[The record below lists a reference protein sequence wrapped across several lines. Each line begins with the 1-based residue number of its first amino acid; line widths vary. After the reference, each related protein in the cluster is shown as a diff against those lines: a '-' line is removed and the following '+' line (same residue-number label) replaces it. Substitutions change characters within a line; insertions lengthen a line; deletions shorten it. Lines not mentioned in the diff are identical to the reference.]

1 MLTKI
6 AEHQVE
12 NGEIV
17 QFHGVMVQVSF
28 SHISFTGRVFSCPCN
43 KYISTDTVCVMENT
57 EIWLADT
64 RNKVTFYLHNRTLC
78 SYLATLRVL
87 RQRENKLQ
95 FSGTYKYRNVGNYK
109 FWMLIWSC
117 YVKIITDC
125 VVLWK
130 IQKFDWLISV
140 LKSVPFLHECH
151 FGSAWMSFWPA
162 MLELPGETRIHS
174 SRVEPEKTIDSKSIK
189 TFHCLTE
196 RWYVAI
202 IACCDVPRPC
212 LLQ

>member
-1 MLTKI
+1 MLRFLFKNVHLKAFFQKVYFKSGPRVHRPPRFWATDRWKFAWHFACRKYAFWRSCLPRKESHTTLI
-6 AEHQVE
+6 LYFDWLMFYAKNEATD
-12 NGEIV
+12 I
-17 QFHGVMVQVSF
+17 FFVMKPK
-28 SHISFTGRVFSCPCN
+28 TGR
-43 KYISTDTVCVMENT
+43 IS
-57 EIWLADT
+57 LFHA
-64 RNKVTFYLHNRTLC
+64 
-78 SYLATLRVL
+78 A
-87 RQRENKLQ
+87 
-95 FSGTYKYRNVGNYK
+95 
-109 FWMLIWSC
+109 
-117 YVKIITDC
+117 IITDC

-162 MLELPGETRIHS
+162 MPELLPGETRIHS

-189 TFHCLTE
+189 PFHCLTE

>member
-1 MLTKI
+1 MK
-6 AEHQVE
+6 
-12 NGEIV
+12 
-17 QFHGVMVQVSF
+17 M
-28 SHISFTGRVFSCPCN
+28 SC
-43 KYISTDTVCVMENT
+43 SAVNT
-57 EIWLADT
+57 SLS
-64 RNKVTFYLHNRTLC
+64 VNRTGSVFRC
-78 SYLATLRVL
+78 
-87 RQRENKLQ
+87 Q
-95 FSGTYKYRNVGNYK
+95 RNVMGSTTVWMERTNETVVRNLTGNNFNK
-109 FWMLIWSC
+109 QLSDISS
-117 YVKIITDC
+117 IITDC

-162 MLELPGETRIHS
+162 MPELLPGETRIHS
-174 SRVEPEKTIDSKSIK
+174 SRVEPKKTIDSKSIK